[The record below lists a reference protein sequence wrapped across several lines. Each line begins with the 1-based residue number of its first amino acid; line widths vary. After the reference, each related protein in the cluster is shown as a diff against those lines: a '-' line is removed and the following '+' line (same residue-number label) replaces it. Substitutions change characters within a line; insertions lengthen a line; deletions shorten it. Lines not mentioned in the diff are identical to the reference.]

1 MSNIPFNR
9 PYIKEQAGQFIS
21 QVLESG
27 NLSDDGKFT
36 KECEIYIQKNL
47 KSKNCLLTNSCTA
60 ALEMSAILL
69 SLKPGD
75 EIIMPSYT
83 FVSTANAFVL
93 RGCKPVFVDI
103 DKETLNLDVN
113 KVERLITKNTR
124 CIVPVHYGGN
134 SCDMD
139 DLLKISKKYNLFIIE
154 DGAQSIFSKYKDR
167 YLGTIGDLSTLSFH
181 QTKNITSGEGGA
193 LLINNTIY
201 NRRAFLIRDK
211 GTNRKEFINRKV
223 NKYTWVDIG
232 SSYLP
237 SEINSALLLSQLLSY
252 EEIID
257 RRYKL
262 WHKYN
267 ESFKELEISGKLIRN
282 KIPKFNKPNY
292 HLYFF
297 ILQNNFIRDKFISK
311 MREHGISC
319 ASHYEPLHMSSFGK
333 KFHSKDSD
341 LKITENIYNRLV
353 RLPLWP
359 GLEIHQNLIIEK
371 VKEIIKSL

>member
-1 MSNIPFNR
+1 MFNIPFNR

-193 LLINNTIY
+193 LLINNKIY
-201 NRRAFLIRDK
+201 NKRAFLIRDK
-211 GTNRKEFINRKV
+211 GTNRREFISKKV
-223 NKYTWVDIG
+223 NKYSWVDIG
-232 SSYLP
+232 SSYIP
-237 SEINSALLLSQLLSY
+237 SEISSALLLSQLFFSR
-252 EEIID
+252 EIIN
-257 RRYKL
+257 RRGKI
-262 WHKYN
+262 WHKYD
-267 ESFKELEISGKLIRN
+267 ESFKELELSGKLRRN
-282 KIPKFNKPNY
+282 KIPKFNKSNY
-292 HLYFF
+292 HIYFVVF
-297 ILQNNFIRDKFISK
+297 KNQSMRDKFILK
-311 MREHGISC
+311 MRENNIIC
-319 ASHYEPLHMSSFGK
+319 TSHYEPLHMSSYGK
-333 KFHSKDSD
+333 KFNLKDRNLS
-341 LKITENIYNRLV
+341 ITEKVYSRLV
-353 RLPLWP
+353 RFPLWP
-359 GLEIHQNLIIEK
+359 GLEKNQSFIVEK
-371 VKEIIKSL
+371 AKEIIKSF

>member
-1 MSNIPFNR
+1 MSSIPFNR
-9 PYIKEQAGQFIS
+9 PYIKEQADQFIS

-27 NLSDDGKFT
+27 HLSDDGKFT
-36 KECEIYIQKNL
+36 KECELYIQKNL

-75 EIIMPSYT
+75 EVIMPSYT

-93 RGCKPVFVDI
+93 RGCKPVFADI
-103 DKETLNLDVN
+103 EKETLNLDLD
-113 KVERLITKNTR
+113 KIERLITKKTR

-139 DLLKISKKYNLFIIE
+139 KLLEISHKYGLIVIE
-154 DGAQSIFSKYKDR
+154 DAAQSIFAKYKDQ
-167 YLGTIGDLSTLSFH
+167 YLGTLGDLSTLSFH

-193 LLINNTIY
+193 LLINNSIY
-201 NRRAFLIRDK
+201 KERAFLIRDK

-232 SSYLP
+232 SSYIP
-237 SEINSALLLSQLLSY
+237 SEINSALLFSQLLSS
-252 EEIID
+252 EEIIN
-257 RRYKL
+257 RRCKL

-297 ILQNNFIRDKFISK
+297 ILQTNFIRDNFISK
-311 MREHGISC
+311 MMEQGISC
-319 ASHYEPLHMSSFGK
+319 ASHYQPLHLSSFGK

-341 LKITENIYNRLV
+341 LKITADIYNRLV

-359 GLEIHQNLIIEK
+359 GLENHQNLIIEK
-371 VKEIIKSL
+371 AKEIIKSF